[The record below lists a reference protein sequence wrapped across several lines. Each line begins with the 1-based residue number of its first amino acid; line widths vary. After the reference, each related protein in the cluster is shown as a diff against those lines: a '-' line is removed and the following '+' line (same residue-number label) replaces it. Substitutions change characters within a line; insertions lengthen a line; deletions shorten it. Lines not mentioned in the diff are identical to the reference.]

1 MPLLWSAFHLS
12 HHRRYVLTAYGKRLG
27 AVVAMPL
34 PGTVRGKL
42 QLPCTQVLLQLL
54 AWLLK
59 PYALE
64 IMAMI
69 HHMPASKLPATM
81 SAVHQVTML
90 HKVPLGSQGTSVRLR
105 LLQIHS

>member
-1 MPLLWSAFHLS
+1 MGRGWEQW
-12 HHRRYVLTAYGKRLG
+12 
-27 AVVAMPL
+27 
-34 PGTVRGKL
+34 TVRGEL

-69 HHMPASKLPATM
+69 HHMPAAKLPATIECRAPGYHAAQSTIM
-81 SAVHQVTML
+81 EPGYFCTAAFVANTQLMPRST
-90 HKVPLGSQGTSVRLR
+90 
-105 LLQIHS
+105 LLWILAQ

>member
-1 MPLLWSAFHLS
+1 MPLLWSALHLS
-12 HHRRYVLTAYGKRLG
+12 HHRRYGLAAYGKRLG

-54 AWLLK
+54 AIK
-59 PYALE
+59 ALCTG

-69 HHMPASKLPATM
+69 HHMLAAQLPATM

-90 HKVPLGSQGTSVRLR
+90 HKIPSCSQGTSVRLR